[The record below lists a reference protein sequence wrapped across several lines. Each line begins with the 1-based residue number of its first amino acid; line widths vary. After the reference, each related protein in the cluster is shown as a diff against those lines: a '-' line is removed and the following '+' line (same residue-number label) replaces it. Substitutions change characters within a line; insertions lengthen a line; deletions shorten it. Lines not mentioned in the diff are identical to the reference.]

1 LNASGASIY
10 VTSLEEVLWGAL
22 LVALTM
28 AMQGIGVVVTL
39 RASGALQRRQGGQST
54 RRSGIRL
61 LVVATWLLVVAT
73 WLLVVVHL
81 IEVLGW
87 AAFFRLADAFANT
100 STAFYYALMQY
111 TTVSSGI
118 HLPDRL
124 RLLGGM
130 IAMSGLLTFA
140 WSTSVLLI
148 LARQF
153 QEQASQPLQ
162 E

>member
-1 LNASGASIY
+1 LNASDASIY
-10 VTSLEEVLWGAL
+10 VTSLEEVLWGAF

-28 AMQGIGVVVTL
+28 AIHGVGVVVTL
-39 RASGALQRRQGGQST
+39 RASGALRRRQAGLST
-54 RRSGIRL
+54 FRSGIR
-61 LVVATWLLVVAT
+61 LLVVAT

-87 AAFFRLADAFANT
+87 ATFFRLADAFANT

-118 HLPDRL
+118 QLPDRL

-153 QEQASQPLQ
+153 QEQASRPL
-162 E
+162 EP

>member
-1 LNASGASIY
+1 MNASGASIY

-73 WLLVVVHL
+73 WLLVVATWLLVVVHL

-87 AAFFRLADAFANT
+87 AAFFRLADAFA
-100 STAFYYALMQY
+100 A
-111 TTVSSGI
+111 
-118 HLPDRL
+118 
-124 RLLGGM
+124 
-130 IAMSGLLTFA
+130 
-140 WSTSVLLI
+140 
-148 LARQF
+148 
-153 QEQASQPLQ
+153 
-162 E
+162 

>member
-1 LNASGASIY
+1 MNESGASIY
-10 VTSLEEVLWGAL
+10 VTSLEEVLWGAF

-28 AMQGIGVVVTL
+28 AIHGIGVVVTL

-54 RRSGIRL
+54 LRSGIRL

-87 AAFFRLADAFANT
+87 AVFFRLADAFANT

>member
-1 LNASGASIY
+1 MNAAAATTY

-28 AMQGIGVVVTL
+28 ATHGLGVVATL
-39 RASGALQRRQGGQST
+39 RASGTLKRKQAGRSALH
-54 RRSGIRL
+54 SGIRL
-61 LVVATWLLVVAT
+61 LIAATWMLVI
-73 WLLVVVHL
+73 VHL
-81 IEVLGW
+81 VEVLIW
-87 AAFFRLADAFANT
+87 AVFFSLADAFPNT
-100 STAFYYALMQY
+100 STAFYYTLMQY

-118 HLPDRL
+118 ELPDRL

-148 LARQF
+148 LARDF
-153 QEQASQPLQ
+153 QDPASR
-162 E
+162 EIER